1 MNTHARG
8 RVIDRLIA
16 SGIHPTDADIIAQQA
31 DVFASTCKPFESVAL
46 RLRSVSM
53 VGQAWSVESNGDTI
67 VAIIRGRIVQ
77 TFMFRRRTQPFTRD
91 ALNVDR
97 TATL

>member
-8 RVIDRLIA
+8 RVTDRLIA
-16 SGIHPTDADIIAQQA
+16 NGIDPTDADIIAGQA
-31 DVFASTCKPFESVAL
+31 DAFAAKCGPFESVAL
-46 RLRSVSM
+46 RLRVVGM
-53 VGQAWSVESNGDTI
+53 VGQAWSAESNGDTI
-67 VAIIRGRIVQ
+67 VAIIRGRVVQ

-97 TATL
+97 TVTL